1 MIVNIS
7 NPIIGS
13 LDKQIETIPA
23 AQSTV
28 ANRGAKQPNKCR
40 VSFRAPLVGVYTI
53 NVEMANQ
60 AQYKAQFQ
68 AKAYDL
74 SKVFINGSSG
84 KCFVNESYEFSV
96 DASEAGEGQL
106 EIAVN
111 EGEIP
116 NQVQVLDN
124 GKCIVN
130 FVPEDSVP
138 HIVDIK
144 FNGHNVNGCPFVVD
158 VKRQNDDETDTQQV
172 PTILGKPSLFKE
184 ERVLVNST
192 AMFSIENFR
201 LESSYGSN
209 EILITD
215 PENQPVHYK
224 FSEDVERAKFRFE
237 FSPKVVGDY
246 TVELKPKSELL
257 NKLPTDILDQ
267 FPFPLKVF
275 DFTKVIVSDVTD
287 GVVGHPI
294 YFFIDASQA
303 GSGNL
308 EIRVSSTTRNVP
320 NHPQSEANAKIRVNF
335 TPTEAVEHS
344 IDVKFNGIP
353 VPGNPFIVKVAQ
365 YPQARLPVSSQEALK
380 YVAIDE
386 LISFYVDYI
395 GCKENRNLPPEEL
408 TDKCCQV
415 YVSRPDF
422 VYTKLNTVELKQADK
437 NDKQMKFQVSFKPT
451 KIGPYKLFIIVNGE
465 LLPASPIVSNVY
477 NIDEVKVYFEST
489 KSNGEP
495 STTSQPKGQVNKP
508 VTFTVDAS
516 RAGEG
521 TLALAVVSGLSRTP
535 VQTDVKVSEKGHG
548 LYNLTFVPTE
558 FSPHSID
565 MSFNDR
571 VVPSSPFIVDIL
583 DANGRSYSDQV
594 QQQTRPNN
602 GVQSES
608 VELEIKDNTHQ
619 MVQNFETLS
628 LNKLSQTN
636 KSSSKPSKSS
646 TTNNTSKKSLAFGL
660 VNSSNIVYLE
670 SGVLENSKSQVS
682 LIGPNNEKV
691 PFIKAKGS
699 PQPGESKKTYIE
711 YKPTSIGKSE
721 ICNFPQR

>member
-1 MIVNIS
+1 MMNASNGPSANAIGQQHQQLNVPTKPIQIETFNSFPVNHIQKFDVLLSHQLTENDLIVSIS

-13 LDKQIETIPA
+13 LDKQIEFIPA
-23 AQSTV
+23 PQSPT
-28 ANRGAKQPNKCR
+28 ANLSGINPNKCR
-40 VSFRAPLVGVYTI
+40 VSFRAPLVGIYTI
-53 NVEMANQ
+53 NIELANQ

-84 KCFVNESYEFSV
+84 KCYVNESYEFSV

-138 HIVDIK
+138 HVVDIK

-158 VKRQNDDETDTQQV
+158 VKRQNNDQMMTQQV
-172 PTILGKPSLFKE
+172 PTIVGKPSLFKE
-184 ERVLVNST
+184 ERVLVNS
-192 AMFSIENFR
+192 AAIFSINNFK
-201 LESSYGSN
+201 LESLNGN
-209 EILITD
+209 KELLITD
-215 PENQPVHYK
+215 PENKPVQYE
-224 FSEDVERAKFRFE
+224 FSQDIDRGRNKFE

-246 TVELKPKSELL
+246 TVELNPNSELF
-257 NKLPTDILDQ
+257 NKLPSDIVDQ

-275 DFTKVIVSDVTD
+275 DYTKVIVSDVTN

-308 EIRVSSTTRNVP
+308 EIRVSSATKNVP
-320 NHPQSEANAKIRVNF
+320 NYPQSEANAKIRVNF

-344 IDVKFNGIP
+344 IDVKFNGMP
-353 VPGNPFIVKVAQ
+353 VPHNPFIVKVAQ
-365 YPQARLPVSSQEALK
+365 LPQAELPVSSQEALK

-386 LISFYVDYI
+386 LISFNIDYI

-415 YVSRPDF
+415 YVLRPDF
-422 VYTKLNTVELKQADK
+422 VYTRLNTIELKQADK
-437 NDKQMKFQVSFKPT
+437 DDKQMRFQVSFRPT
-451 KIGPYKLFIIVNGE
+451 KIGPYKLFIIVNNE
-465 LLPASPIVSNVY
+465 LLPGSPIMSNAY
-477 NIDEVKVYFEST
+477 NINEVKVLFESS
-489 KSNGEP
+489 KSNEEL
-495 STTSQPKGQVNKP
+495 SMTTQPRGQVNKP

-521 TLALAVVSGLSRTP
+521 LLALAVVSGPDRNP

-558 FSPHSID
+558 FLSHSID

-571 VVPSSPFIVDIL
+571 VVPNSPFIVDIL
-583 DANGRSYSDQV
+583 DADGKSYSNQV
-594 QQQTRPNN
+594 QQQVPPEDIEPTEYKDI
-602 GVQSES
+602 GQSH
-608 VELEIKDNTHQ
+608 L
-619 MVQNFETLS
+619 MVQNFEALS
-628 LNKLSQTN
+628 LNKTSQTS
-636 KSSSKPSKSS
+636 KSSSKFSKP
-646 TTNNTSKKSLAFGL
+646 TTNSTL
-660 VNSSNIVYLE
+660 
-670 SGVLENSKSQVS
+670 
-682 LIGPNNEKV
+682 
-691 PFIKAKGS
+691 
-699 PQPGESKKTYIE
+699 
-711 YKPTSIGKSE
+711 
-721 ICNFPQR
+721 R